1 MMGWNV
7 KSQEF
12 WLNRNGILGIHLQLN
27 GKENFNLT
35 EKKGKE
41 NFPLDEQNREFQL
54 NGSGNFFTSVER
66 NAKFKRKQE
75 KSRYFHIKG
84 GENKIFYSQWKIKIH
99 REKNV
104 LKSEFTRLKDVF

>member
-1 MMGWNV
+1 MERKTSTV
-7 KSQEF
+7 
-12 WLNRNGILGIHLQLN
+12 
-27 GKENFNLT
+27 T
-35 EKKGKE
+35 EKKGKK

-54 NGSGNFFTSVER
+54 SGSRNFFPSAER

-99 REKNV
+99 SEKNV